1 MNSVSR
7 VINSFNSCFWNLNGV
22 RNKFMS
28 RIANEVIQN
37 SDLFIITETHFNVR
51 TKCPNNFVLL
61 ERSPT
66 TESKRPRGGVAIYK
80 KVHCSLQVA
89 TLLNLPDC
97 IVCEIKDTNII
108 LIAIYI
114 PPSNS
119 PFFREDCY
127 DNLKSIVQYFSN
139 KTVYILGDLNSRYGD
154 LNKCNLDPQYKTNP
168 DTTIN
173 TNGQRLRKLLE
184 EFPNLTLLNGL
195 QHQNKTFDSDYTFMK
210 GTNASQVDICLTNN
224 VADTTSLKILELTAI
239 SDHSP
244 VTLTVSTK
252 PSYPLAFLESC
263 ATGFLSYRHYD
274 INRKIRKTVR
284 MENCDLVN
292 LVSDLEQLGH
302 DLSQE
307 FIDNIDSKQKMENLN
322 QKITDGIYEACVRN
336 RRKETL
342 FEMIAAGSENLQ
354 NCESKNLRAIAD
366 ANAVFFQ
373 SLAEKEDPRAQAY
386 KERWLKFLEMAIM
399 KEREELRVSNSN
411 QWKHL
416 YSEKPKK
423 MWELIDWKQKDNSE
437 KKDLPPNVIAKF
449 FKGIFQA
456 KKIENDPK
464 LSEACEL
471 VSNYNQICEVT
482 DKDITYDEVEL
493 AARKMKRGVGIDGL
507 SPTVMSI
514 APKPLLDVVRKLYN
528 TIYGQWYPEC
538 WNEQLLLSF
547 AKKDHSSQKPS
558 LRGIGI
564 GPTLSRMFDVI
575 VNMRFGAWYLPNKEQ
590 AGFREEQGCL
600 LQILSLLMLID
611 LSKRLNKDMLI
622 GVIDYEKAFDFTNR
636 YRLCEDMMKYHF
648 GKRFLMNY
656 MNSYE
661 STSYVVKESVNERG
675 DSIKTDQGLTQGKTT
690 SANYFSL
697 YVSDMPD
704 GLNAGLMNDF
714 MDPYYLFQL
723 ADDTTITAE
732 FVRSFIRNMSAVAE
746 YSIEKFLRI
755 HPTKSK
761 YFHLTDVDK
770 MTEDIILEGGI
781 TLKLIEDG
789 YNWLGFWL
797 CDSRCISEIIN
808 FHLSKKMIHIS
819 SFYSWLAVNED
830 APFVV
835 KLLVLYNCLFATLLY
850 SCEVWVNIDDMSEK
864 LLLIEK
870 KALKACLGIK
880 SSTPDDIVY
889 HEVNRADI
897 VSLIRDRQYN
907 FFMKL
912 MKHDEHTAVILGIW
926 NLYNSKVDATSEG
939 IVNYYQ
945 NLQAKNKETNS
956 DARRERITSSER
968 TMTKRYKDI
977 TNLQYSDILYNSFM
991 IEKSR
996 VMITRWRLSCHQ
1008 LRIET
1013 GRYERP
1019 KLTRDERTCTICN
1032 IVEDEHHALFDCSAH
1047 TFIRLHYVDILSRYT
1062 TVQTI
1067 LNPISTDD
1075 ANKIGKYILEIE
1087 RNMEVLKMVFKY

>member
-1 MNSVSR
+1 M
-7 VINSFNSCFWNLNGV
+7 
-22 RNKFMS
+22 
-28 RIANEVIQN
+28 
-37 SDLFIITETHFNVR
+37 
-51 TKCPNNFVLL
+51 
-61 ERSPT
+61 
-66 TESKRPRGGVAIYK
+66 
-80 KVHCSLQVA
+80 
-89 TLLNLPDC
+89 
-97 IVCEIKDTNII
+97 
-108 LIAIYI
+108 
-114 PPSNS
+114 
-119 PFFREDCY
+119 
-127 DNLKSIVQYFSN
+127 
-139 KTVYILGDLNSRYGD
+139 
-154 LNKCNLDPQYKTNP
+154 
-168 DTTIN
+168 
-173 TNGQRLRKLLE
+173 
-184 EFPNLTLLNGL
+184 
-195 QHQNKTFDSDYTFMK
+195 
-210 GTNASQVDICLTNN
+210 
-224 VADTTSLKILELTAI
+224 
-239 SDHSP
+239 
-244 VTLTVSTK
+244 
-252 PSYPLAFLESC
+252 
-263 ATGFLSYRHYD
+263 
-274 INRKIRKTVR
+274 
-284 MENCDLVN
+284 
-292 LVSDLEQLGH
+292 
-302 DLSQE
+302 
-307 FIDNIDSKQKMENLN
+307 
-322 QKITDGIYEACVRN
+322 
-336 RRKETL
+336 
-342 FEMIAAGSENLQ
+342 
-354 NCESKNLRAIAD
+354 
-366 ANAVFFQ
+366 
-373 SLAEKEDPRAQAY
+373 
-386 KERWLKFLEMAIM
+386 
-399 KEREELRVSNSN
+399 
-411 QWKHL
+411 
-416 YSEKPKK
+416 
-423 MWELIDWKQKDNSE
+423 
-437 KKDLPPNVIAKF
+437 
-449 FKGIFQA
+449 
-456 KKIENDPK
+456 
-464 LSEACEL
+464 
-471 VSNYNQICEVT
+471 
-482 DKDITYDEVEL
+482 
-493 AARKMKRGVGIDGL
+493 
-507 SPTVMSI
+507 
-514 APKPLLDVVRKLYN
+514 
-528 TIYGQWYPEC
+528 
-538 WNEQLLLSF
+538 
-547 AKKDHSSQKPS
+547 
-558 LRGIGI
+558 
-564 GPTLSRMFDVI
+564 
-575 VNMRFGAWYLPNKEQ
+575 
-590 AGFREEQGCL
+590 
-600 LQILSLLMLID
+600 
-611 LSKRLNKDMLI
+611 
-622 GVIDYEKAFDFTNR
+622 
-636 YRLCEDMMKYHF
+636 
-648 GKRFLMNY
+648 
-656 MNSYE
+656 
-661 STSYVVKESVNERG
+661 KESVNERG

-704 GLNAGLMNDF
+704 GLNGELKNDF

-819 SFYSWLAVNED
+819 SFYSWLAINED

-945 NLQAKNKETNS
+945 NLQAKNKETNF

-1047 TFIRLHYVDILSRYT
+1047 TFLRLHYVDILSRYT

-1087 RNMEVLKMVFKY
+1087 RNMELLKMVFKY